1 MSPLLFLQGGR
12 LFFAIFCTIVRYISY
27 FCSVKQN
34 ILDMNRRFLILFVN
48 LLFCCV
54 SLSAQDAEKSEL
66 QKRAESIDPKT
77 NIASARSTFIHAFN
91 DYANQG
97 KIHQAVECAAK
108 ATADLQNAQRELGAV
123 LLPLKENAD
132 TMSYWTTLDQAYP
145 REFHFN
151 NTVDCECIGWH
162 VAVKLMK
169 YSDAQCEII
178 VPSKLGFT
186 EDQTSVTPYVYILK
200 IKIKQ

>member
-1 MSPLLFLQGGR
+1 MKKTILMLLLGVG
-12 LFFAIFCTIVRYISY
+12 LISSGCTSNTYSKLRDQEDKLIANYISRNGLQIIEEEPEENHKWGAKEYYKVSGYDDLY
-27 FCSVKQN
+27 FHLIERGDTTYEVVSNDLIVARYKQ
-34 ILDMNRRFLILFVN
+34 F
-48 LLFCCV
+48 
-54 SLSAQDAEKSEL
+54 E
-66 QKRAESIDPKT
+66 
-77 NIASARSTFIHAFN
+77 
-91 DYANQG
+91 
-97 KIHQAVECAAK
+97 
-108 ATADLQNAQRELGAV
+108 
-123 LLPLKENAD
+123 LKENAD

>member
-1 MSPLLFLQGGR
+1 MKKSFLIGLIGMAFLASGCSSNTYSR
-12 LFFAIFCTIVRYISY
+12 LRDQEDRLIANYISRNNLQIVKEEPSSDHVWGEKEFYKITGVDNCYFHLISRGDSVRYDTVSASRIDTIDQKIIANDLIVARY
-27 FCSVKQN
+27 KQ
-34 ILDMNRRFLILFVN
+34 F
-48 LLFCCV
+48 
-54 SLSAQDAEKSEL
+54 E
-66 QKRAESIDPKT
+66 
-77 NIASARSTFIHAFN
+77 
-91 DYANQG
+91 
-97 KIHQAVECAAK
+97 
-108 ATADLQNAQRELGAV
+108 
-123 LLPLKENAD
+123 LKENAD